1 MKQIPKAIGVQGENE
16 TMRQKAT
23 SMLLRGLLAAALIS
37 AVFAGSAGAAPVWKF
52 EGKEL
57 TGSETIVGA
66 AEDSTMTVPGLTTD
80 CENFLYKVK
89 ISNSAGTGTG
99 SVTELPLF
107 DCGTNS
113 AACTVES
120 IAAEKLPWASK
131 LTTVSTVPYI
141 IIEGVRVGILYG
153 GEECALSEILAT
165 VTGTA
170 GGSIDNVTES
180 ATFNATTFKAT
191 GTSLK
196 ALGSSVEW
204 KGLFPTEAFEWNRE
218 KALTVS

>member
-1 MKQIPKAIGVQGENE
+1 MK
-16 TMRQKAT
+16 MKAT
-23 SMLLRGLLAAALIS
+23 GIFLRGMLAALALS

-66 AEDSTMTVPGLTTD
+66 AEDSTMTLPGLVTD
-80 CENFLYKVK
+80 CENFLYKVS
-89 ISNSAGTGTG
+89 ISNSAGTGAG
-99 SVTELPLF
+99 SVTELPLY

-113 AACTVES
+113 EACTVES

-131 LTTVSTVPYI
+131 LTNVSSAPYI

-153 GEECALSEILAT
+153 GEECVLSEIWAK

-170 GGSIDNVTES
+170 GGSIDNTTES
-180 ATFNATTFKAT
+180 ATFNGTTFKAT
-191 GTSLK
+191 GTKLS

>member
-1 MKQIPKAIGVQGENE
+1 
-16 TMRQKAT
+16 MRSKAT
-23 SMLLRGLLAAALIS
+23 RMLLRGAFVAALVS
-37 AVFAGSAGAAPVWKF
+37 AIFAGGAVAAPVWKF

-57 TGSETIVGA
+57 TGSETILGA

-80 CENFLYKVK
+80 CENFLYKVS

-99 SVTELPLF
+99 QVNELPLY

-113 AACTVES
+113 EACTVEA
-120 IAAEKLPWASK
+120 ITAEKLPWSSK
-131 LTTVSTVPYI
+131 LTTVSSTPYI

-153 GEECALSEILAT
+153 GEECVLNEVLAS
-165 VTGTA
+165 VTGSA
-170 GGSIDNVTES
+170 GGSIDNTTES
-180 ATFNATTFKAT
+180 ATFNSSTFKAT

-204 KGLFPTEAFEWNRE
+204 KGFFPTEAFQWNRE

>member
-1 MKQIPKAIGVQGENE
+1 
-16 TMRQKAT
+16 MRRKAT
-23 SMLLRGLLAAALIS
+23 TMLLRGLLAAGLIS
-37 AVFAGSAGAAPVWKF
+37 AVFAGSAGAAPAWKF

-57 TGSETIVGA
+57 TGSESIVGA
-66 AEDSTMTVPGLTTD
+66 AEDSTMTLPGLVTD

-89 ISNSAGTGTG
+89 ISNSSGTGTG
-99 SVTELPLF
+99 EVNELPLY
-107 DCGTNS
+107 DCGTDS
-113 AACTVES
+113 EVCAVKS
-120 IAAEKLPWASK
+120 IAAEKLPWTTK
-131 LTTVSTVPYI
+131 LTTVSSTHYI
-141 IIEGVRVGILYG
+141 KIEGIKVGVVYS
-153 GEECALSEILAT
+153 GEECALDGLLTS

-170 GGSIDNVTES
+170 GGSIDNTTES

-204 KGLFPTEAFEWNRE
+204 KGFFPTEAFEWNRE